1 MPRVCCLVIVIQ
13 ALEVTDYTYY
23 EPSAVYS
30 GLAAVRDLESIRILT

>member
-1 MPRVCCLVIVIQ
+1 MPKVCCLVIQ
-13 ALEVTDYTYY
+13 ALDCTYY